1 MSVAAKAPRGP
12 KGQGRARGRKPEFF
26 DTPLGTSLFVV
37 LMGGI
42 AVRGDTPA
50 WARVV
55 CGLLALAFLGNFL
68 GVFVAPRVRS
78 RVARFRRA

>member
-1 MSVAAKAPRGP
+1 MSAAAKAPRGP
-12 KGQGRARGRKPEFF
+12 KGRSGPRGRKPEFF
-26 DTPLGTSLFVV
+26 DTPLGTALFVV

-55 CGLLALAFLGNFL
+55 CGLLALAFLGNLL
-68 GVFVAPRVRS
+68 GTFVVARVRS
-78 RVARFRRA
+78 RVARCRRA

>member
-1 MSVAAKAPRGP
+1 MSGAAKASRGP
-12 KGQGRARGRKPEFF
+12 KGQGRPRGRKPEFP
-26 DTPLGTSLFVV
+26 DTPLGASLFVL

-68 GVFVAPRVRS
+68 GVFVVPRVRA

>member
-1 MSVAAKAPRGP
+1 MSAAAKAPRGP

-42 AVRGDTPA
+42 AVRDDTPA
-50 WARVV
+50 WVRVV
-55 CGLLALAFLGNFL
+55 CALLALAFLGNLL
-68 GVFVAPRVRS
+68 GDFVAPRVRS